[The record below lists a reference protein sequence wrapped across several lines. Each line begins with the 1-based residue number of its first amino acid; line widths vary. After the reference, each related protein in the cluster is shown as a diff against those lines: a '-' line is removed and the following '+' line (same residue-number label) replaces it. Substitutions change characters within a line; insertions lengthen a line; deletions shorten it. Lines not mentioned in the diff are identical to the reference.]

1 MPLSWRFGTLGN
13 VLEHIYI
20 LLANYIIMDSE
31 AILKAKIPEYQ
42 KIVNDVKNEISKIV
56 VGQGAIVDNLI
67 NGLLAN
73 GHILLEGVPGIA
85 KTVLIRSL
93 AAATGGIFS
102 RIQFTVDL
110 LPTDI
115 TGLTTYTEQKGFHVI
130 KGPIFA
136 NFVLADEINRAPPKV
151 QSAMLEAMAE
161 KQVTI
166 GKETFPM
173 ANPFFVLATENP
185 IETSGTYPL
194 PEAQV
199 DRFIFQINMG
209 YPTFEEEVEVIKRNI
224 QVKAFEEY
232 GLKAVTS
239 PQKVVEMQEAAKMV
253 YVSPEVERYI
263 VQLVEATRDPKKFG
277 VDLGKYI
284 EWGASPRASI
294 FLFAASKAN
303 AMLKGDTFVTPS
315 HVKNVAYNVLRHR
328 IILNYEGLGENLST
342 DRIVSEILSKV
353 PVP

>member
-1 MPLSWRFGTLGN
+1 M
-13 VLEHIYI
+13 E
-20 LLANYIIMDSE
+20 DE
-31 AILKAKIPEYQ
+31 AFLKKKIPEYQ
-42 KIVNDVKNEISKIV
+42 EILDSMRKEISKIV
-56 VGQGAIVDNLI
+56 VGQEATVNTIL

-73 GHILLEGVPGIA
+73 GHILLKGVPGIA
-85 KTVLIRSL
+85 KTVLIRTL
-93 AAATGGIFS
+93 AAATGGVFN

-115 TGLTTYTEQKGFHVI
+115 TGLTAYNEQKGFYVI
-130 KGPIFA
+130 KGPVFA

-173 ANPFFVLATENP
+173 MKPFFVLATENP

-199 DRFIFQINMG
+199 DRFLFQINMT
-209 YPTFEEEVEVIKRNI
+209 YPKFDEEVEIINQNI
-224 QVKAFEEY
+224 QIKGFEEY
-232 GLKAVTS
+232 GLRAVTT
-239 PQKVVEMQEAAKMV
+239 PEKIVEMQETVRKV
-253 YVSPEVERYI
+253 YMSAEVKKYI
-263 VQLVEATRDPKKFG
+263 VQLVEATRYPDKFG
-277 VDLGKYI
+277 IDLGKYI

-294 FLFAASKAN
+294 YLFISSKAN
-303 AMLKGDTFVTPS
+303 AMMKGDTFVTPS
-315 HVKNVAYNVLRHR
+315 HVKDVAYNVLRHR
-328 IILNYEGLGENLST
+328 IILNYEGLGENIKT
-342 DRIVSEILSKV
+342 DDIISEILSKV

>member
-1 MPLSWRFGTLGN
+1 M
-13 VLEHIYI
+13 E
-20 LLANYIIMDSE
+20 DE
-31 AILKAKIPEYQ
+31 AFLKKKIPEYQ
-42 KIVNDVKNEISKIV
+42 EILDSMRKEISKIV
-56 VGQGAIVDNLI
+56 VGQEATVNTIL

-73 GHILLEGVPGIA
+73 GHILLKGVPGIA
-85 KTVLIRSL
+85 KTVLIRTL
-93 AAATGGIFS
+93 AAATGGVFN

-115 TGLTTYTEQKGFHVI
+115 TGLTAYNEQKGFYVI
-130 KGPIFA
+130 KGPVFA

-173 ANPFFVLATENP
+173 MKPFFVLATENP

-199 DRFIFQINMG
+199 DRFLFQINMT
-209 YPTFEEEVEVIKRNI
+209 YPKFDEEVEIINQNI
-224 QVKAFEEY
+224 QIKGFEEY
-232 GLKAVTS
+232 GLKAVTT
-239 PQKVVEMQEAAKMV
+239 PEKIIEMQETVRKV
-253 YVSPEVERYI
+253 YMSTEVKKYI
-263 VQLVEATRDPKKFG
+263 VQLVEATRYPDKFG
-277 VDLGKYI
+277 IDLGKYI

-294 FLFAASKAN
+294 YLFISSKAN
-303 AMLKGDTFVTPS
+303 AMMKGDTFVTPS
-315 HVKNVAYNVLRHR
+315 HVKDVAYNVMRHR
-328 IILNYEGLGENLST
+328 IILNYEGLGENIKT
-342 DRIVSEILSKV
+342 DDIISEILSKV

>member
-1 MPLSWRFGTLGN
+1 
-13 VLEHIYI
+13 
-20 LLANYIIMDSE
+20 MDDE
-31 AILKAKIPEYQ
+31 AFLKAKIPEYQ
-42 KIVNDVKNEISKIV
+42 KIVKNVKNEMAKIV
-56 VGQGAIVDNLI
+56 VGQEKIIDTI
-67 NGLLAN
+67 ITGLLAN

-85 KTVLIRSL
+85 KTVLIRTL
-93 AAATGGIFS
+93 AAATGGVFN

-115 TGLTTYTEQKGFHVI
+115 TGLTAYNEQKGFYVI
-130 KGPIFA
+130 KGPVFA

-151 QSAMLEAMAE
+151 QSAMLESMAE

-173 ANPFFVLATENP
+173 MNPFFVLATENP

-209 YPTFEEEVEVIKRNI
+209 YPTFDEEVKVIKRNI
-224 QVKAFEEY
+224 QVKGFDEY

-239 PQKVVEMQEAAKMV
+239 PEKVVEMQNTAQKV
-253 YVSPEVERYI
+253 YVGPEVERYI
-263 VQLVEATRDPKKFG
+263 VQLVEATREPKKFG
-277 VDLGKYI
+277 IEFGKYI

-294 FLFAASKAN
+294 FLYSASKAN

-315 HVKNVAYNVLRHR
+315 HVKDVAYNVLRHR
-328 IILNYEGLGENLST
+328 IILNYEGLGENINT
-342 DRIVSEILSKV
+342 DQIVSEILSKV